1 MDPAD
6 RRALIRGAIA
16 TAAVI
21 AVLNLLGLI
30 LGWGFRFY

>member
-1 MDPAD
+1 MEPGD

-21 AVLNLLGLI
+21 AFLNLLALI
-30 LGWGFRFY
+30 FGWGFRFY